1 MAENNSNSDAFSRFP
16 SSVFID
22 ERNNIAVLDKYQTQ
36 ILLCITIKATLPN
49 MLWSFEHPK
58 ANISQHYPNNVGR
71 CHANMLC
78 SFARALS
85 CN

>member
-36 ILLCITIKATLPN
+36 ILLCITVKATLPN
-49 MLWSFEHPK
+49 ML
-58 ANISQHYPNNVGR
+58 
-71 CHANMLC
+71 
-78 SFARALS
+78 
-85 CN
+85 